1 MKIIADVGGTRG
13 RWILVDKTIIKK
25 VETAGYNPYLND
37 PSLLN
42 NILYNQ
48 YSIQEVINN
57 LLERPIKD
65 EIR

>member
-37 PSLLN
+37 PSLSD
-42 NILYNQ
+42 NILYSLRSQSKTLNINQ
-48 YSIQEVINN
+48 IFYY
-57 LLERPIKD
+57 
-65 EIR
+65 